1 MLVGTGSVLAKTW
14 SNGFMSVTV
23 IDQSERD
30 HLVNLLSESRD
41 KVLISTDQ
49 LSVEQW
55 TFRQNKESWSIGD
68 NVEHLGL
75 VEPILFGQVTSAL
88 VSDVNP
94 NWAEATAG
102 KENLLKEK
110 LLDRSTR
117 RDAPNAVLPAGS
129 VEPAYARRV
138 FKEHRD
144 VSLQFT
150 LETVKPLKAHTADHR
165 RPVYGTLNAY
175 QWLLFIAYHTL
186 RHVEQIADVT
196 CAPGFPEA

>member
-41 KVLISTDQ
+41 KVFISTDQ
-49 LSVEQW
+49 LSVKQW

-94 NWAEATAG
+94 SWAEATAG

-117 RDAPNAVLPAGS
+117 RDAPNAVLPVGS

>member
-1 MLVGTGSVLAKTW
+1 
-14 SNGFMSVTV
+14 MSATL
-23 IDQSERD
+23 INQSERD
-30 HLVNLLSESRD
+30 HLVKLLIKSRD
-41 KVLISTDQ
+41 NVITSTDQ
-49 LSVEQW
+49 LSTEQW

-94 NWAEATAG
+94 NWEEATAG
-102 KENLLKEK
+102 KESLLKEK

-117 RDAPNAVLPAGS
+117 RDAPNAVLPVGG
-129 VEPAYARRV
+129 VQPAYALRV

-186 RHVEQIADVT
+186 RHVEQIEDVT
-196 CAPGFPEA
+196 RAPGFPGG

>member
-1 MLVGTGSVLAKTW
+1 
-14 SNGFMSVTV
+14 MSVTV

-117 RDAPNAVLPAGS
+117 RDAPNAVLPAGG

-165 RPVYGTLNAY
+165 RAVYGTLNAY

>member
-1 MLVGTGSVLAKTW
+1 MLVGTCSVLAKTW

-41 KVLISTDQ
+41 KVFISTDQ
-49 LSVEQW
+49 LSVKQW

-75 VEPILFGQVTSAL
+75 VEPILFGQVTSAI

>member
-1 MLVGTGSVLAKTW
+1 MLVGARPVLAKTR
-14 SNGFMSVTV
+14 SNGFVSATL
-23 IDQSERD
+23 INQSERD
-30 HLVNLLSESRD
+30 HLVKRLIESRD
-41 KVLISTDQ
+41 NVITSTDQ
-49 LSVEQW
+49 LSAEQW

-88 VSDVNP
+88 VSGVNP
-94 NWAEATAG
+94 NWEEATAG
-102 KENLLKEK
+102 KESLLKEK

-117 RDAPNAVLPAGS
+117 RDAPNAVLPVGG
-129 VEPAYARRV
+129 VQPAYALRV

-186 RHVEQIADVT
+186 RHVEQIEDVT
-196 CAPGFPEA
+196 RAPGFPDA

>member
-41 KVLISTDQ
+41 KVFISTDQ
-49 LSVEQW
+49 LSVKQW

-102 KENLLKEK
+102 KETLLKEK

-117 RDAPNAVLPAGS
+117 RDAPNAVLPVGS

-138 FKEHRD
+138 FKAHRD

>member
-41 KVLISTDQ
+41 KVFISTDQ
-49 LSVEQW
+49 LSVKQW

-117 RDAPNAVLPAGS
+117 RDAPNAVLPAGGI
-129 VEPAYARRV
+129 EPAYARRV

>member
-41 KVLISTDQ
+41 KVFISTDQ
-49 LSVEQW
+49 LSVKQW

>member
-41 KVLISTDQ
+41 KVFISTDQ
-49 LSVEQW
+49 LSVKQW

-117 RDAPNAVLPAGS
+117 RDAPNAVLPAGG

-186 RHVEQIADVT
+186 RHVKQIADVT

>member
-1 MLVGTGSVLAKTW
+1 MLVGTRSVLAKTW
-14 SNGFMSVTV
+14 SNSFMSVTV

-117 RDAPNAVLPAGS
+117 RDAPNAVLPAGG

>member
-1 MLVGTGSVLAKTW
+1 MLVGTCSVLAKTW

-41 KVLISTDQ
+41 KVFISTDQ
-49 LSVEQW
+49 LSVKQW

-117 RDAPNAVLPAGS
+117 RDAPNAVLPAGG

>member
-1 MLVGTGSVLAKTW
+1 MLVGAHSVLAKTR
-14 SNGFMSVTV
+14 SNGFVSAPL
-23 IDQSERD
+23 INQSERD
-30 HLVNLLSESRD
+30 HLVKLLIESRD
-41 KVLISTDQ
+41 NVITSTEQ
-49 LSVEQW
+49 FSTEQW
-55 TFRQNKESWSIGD
+55 AFRQNNESWSIGD

-94 NWAEATAG
+94 NWEEATAG
-102 KENLLKEK
+102 KESLLKEK

-117 RDAPNAVLPAGS
+117 RDAPNAVLPAGG
-129 VEPAYARRV
+129 VQPAYALSV

-144 VSLQFT
+144 ISLQFT
-150 LETVKPLKAHTADHR
+150 LETVKPLKEHTADHR

-186 RHVEQIADVT
+186 RHVEQIEDVT
-196 CAPGFPEA
+196 RAPGFPGG

>member
-41 KVLISTDQ
+41 KVFISTDQ
-49 LSVEQW
+49 LSVKQW

-186 RHVEQIADVT
+186 RHVEQIADGT
-196 CAPGFPEA
+196 CAPGFQEA

>member
-41 KVLISTDQ
+41 KVFISTDQ
-49 LSVEQW
+49 LSVKQW

-117 RDAPNAVLPAGS
+117 RDAPNAVLPTGS

>member
-1 MLVGTGSVLAKTW
+1 MLVGTCSVLAKTW
-14 SNGFMSVTV
+14 ITGCMSVTV

-41 KVLISTDQ
+41 KVFISTDQ
-49 LSVEQW
+49 LSVKQW

>member
-1 MLVGTGSVLAKTW
+1 MLVGTCSVLAKTW

-41 KVLISTDQ
+41 KVFISTDQ
-49 LSVEQW
+49 LSVKQW

-94 NWAEATAG
+94 DWAEATAG

-117 RDAPNAVLPAGS
+117 RDAPNAVLPAGG

>member
-1 MLVGTGSVLAKTW
+1 MC
-14 SNGFMSVTV
+14 
-23 IDQSERD
+23 IRD
-30 HLVNLLSESRD
+30 RVKLLIKSRD
-41 KVLISTDQ
+41 NVITSTDQ
-49 LSVEQW
+49 LSTEQW

-94 NWAEATAG
+94 NWEEATAG
-102 KENLLKEK
+102 KESLLKEK

-117 RDAPNAVLPAGS
+117 RDAPNAVLPAGG
-129 VEPAYARRV
+129 VQPAYALRV

-186 RHVEQIADVT
+186 RHVEQIEDVT
-196 CAPGFPEA
+196 RAPGFPDA

>member
-1 MLVGTGSVLAKTW
+1 MLVGTCSVLAKTW

-23 IDQSERD
+23 IDQSELD

-41 KVLISTDQ
+41 KVFISTDQ
-49 LSVEQW
+49 LSVKQW

>member
-1 MLVGTGSVLAKTW
+1 MLVGTRSVLAKAW
-14 SNGFMSVTV
+14 NNGVVSVALV
-23 IDQSERD
+23 NQSERD
-30 HLVNLLSESRD
+30 ELVKLLSESRD
-41 KVLISTDQ
+41 KVIASSEQ

-55 TFRQNKESWSIGD
+55 GFRENTDSWSIGD

-75 VEPILFGQVTSAL
+75 VEPVIFGQVTSAL
-88 VSDVNP
+88 ASDVNP

>member
-1 MLVGTGSVLAKTW
+1 MLVGTCSVLAKTW

-41 KVLISTDQ
+41 KVFISTDQ
-49 LSVEQW
+49 LSVKQW

-186 RHVEQIADVT
+186 RHVEQITDVT
-196 CAPGFPEA
+196 RAPWFPEA

>member
-1 MLVGTGSVLAKTW
+1 MLVGTCSVLAKTW

-41 KVLISTDQ
+41 KVFISTDQ
-49 LSVEQW
+49 LSVKQW

>member
-1 MLVGTGSVLAKTW
+1 MLVGTCSVLAKTW

-41 KVLISTDQ
+41 KVFISTDQ
-49 LSVEQW
+49 LSVKQW

-117 RDAPNAVLPAGS
+117 RDAPNAVLPVGS

>member
-41 KVLISTDQ
+41 KVFISTDQ
-49 LSVEQW
+49 LSVKQW

-117 RDAPNAVLPAGS
+117 RDAPNAVLPAGG

>member
-1 MLVGTGSVLAKTW
+1 
-14 SNGFMSVTV
+14 
-23 IDQSERD
+23 
-30 HLVNLLSESRD
+30 
-41 KVLISTDQ
+41 
-49 LSVEQW
+49 
-55 TFRQNKESWSIGD
+55 
-68 NVEHLGL
+68 
-75 VEPILFGQVTSAL
+75 
-88 VSDVNP
+88 VNP

-117 RDAPNAVLPAGS
+117 RDAPNAVLPAGG

>member
-1 MLVGTGSVLAKTW
+1 MLVGTCSVLAKTW

-41 KVLISTDQ
+41 KVFISTDQ
-49 LSVEQW
+49 LSVKQW

-117 RDAPNAVLPAGS
+117 RDAPNAVLPAGGI
-129 VEPAYARRV
+129 EPAYARRV

>member
-1 MLVGTGSVLAKTW
+1 MLVGTCSVLAKTW

-41 KVLISTDQ
+41 KVFISTDQ
-49 LSVEQW
+49 LSVKQW

-117 RDAPNAVLPAGS
+117 RDAPNAVLPAGG

-186 RHVEQIADVT
+186 RHVKQIADVT

>member
-1 MLVGTGSVLAKTW
+1 MLVGTCSVLAKTW

-41 KVLISTDQ
+41 KVFISTDQ
-49 LSVEQW
+49 LSVKQW

-186 RHVEQIADVT
+186 RHVEQITDVT
-196 CAPGFPEA
+196 RAAGFPEA

>member
-41 KVLISTDQ
+41 KVFISTDQ
-49 LSVEQW
+49 LSVKQW

-186 RHVEQIADVT
+186 RHVKQIADVT

>member
-1 MLVGTGSVLAKTW
+1 
-14 SNGFMSVTV
+14 MSVTV

-41 KVLISTDQ
+41 KVFISTDQ
-49 LSVEQW
+49 LSVKQW

-117 RDAPNAVLPAGS
+117 RDAPNAVLPAGG

-175 QWLLFIAYHTL
+175 QCLLFIAYHTL
-186 RHVEQIADVT
+186 RHVEQITDVT
-196 CAPGFPEA
+196 RAPGFPEA

>member
-23 IDQSERD
+23 IDQSARD

-41 KVLISTDQ
+41 KVFISTDQ
-49 LSVEQW
+49 LSVKQW